1 MFGVKVPNIRVNQI
15 SPGPGLESRSSLY
28 QVILGGY
35 FIFEVNFVHSLFVI
49 FVAVI

>member
-1 MFGVKVPNIRVNQI
+1 MFGVKLQNIRVNQI
-15 SPGPGLESRSSLY
+15 FVGRRLESRSSLY

-35 FIFEVNFVHSLFVI
+35 FIFEINFVHSLFVI